1 MKPELSN
8 SLNFLRF
15 PQQIHFVE
23 RVKEVRW

>member
-8 SLNFLRF
+8 CLKFLRL

-23 RVKEVRW
+23 RVMEVRW